1 MPQPPSRIARIVLMT
16 PDGVS
21 GGSPLGVLPDFPVDL
36 PWWQEVWPLVEG
48 AQARFDAAI
57 TVLRM
62 LEVGEPGPEGIV
74 VTYLAECAT
83 PVAAALPWDG
93 VLDEQPLR
101 LPYAKPGGPAADLAW
116 AARVLAERG
125 LAFDAPPFQQR
136 TWNLSSLWRLS
147 AGGRT
152 FWLKVT
158 PPFMAFEGAL
168 IEALAGGPV
177 PTLIGRD
184 GGRILMPQIAGED
197 CYGAREPL
205 LSRMIDLIVP
215 LQRDWAG
222 RTDQLLQLGLNA
234 WRAPALA
241 AAIAETFERNAGQLA
256 SAARKRLAPFVGALD
271 RRLAQAA
278 ACGPSETLVHGDFH
292 PGNFRGDDASL
303 TLLDW
308 GDACVGHPLLDEPA
322 FLERIHPEDAPHLQ
336 ARWHAAWRAAAPGLD
351 PARASALLAPI
362 AVLRQA
368 VVYQGFLDRIEPSE
382 HPYHRADPPERL
394 ARAAELLAA
403 ERL

>member
-1 MPQPPSRIARIVLMT
+1 MSQPPPRIARIVLVT
-16 PDGVS
+16 PDG
-21 GGSPLGVLPDFPVDL
+21 GPLGVLPDFAVDL

-48 AQARFDAAI
+48 ARARFGAAI

-62 LEVGEPGPEGIV
+62 LGVGEPREAGVV
-74 VTYLAECAT
+74 VTYLAET
-83 PVAAALPWDG
+83 PEPAPAAALPWDG
-93 VLDEQPLR
+93 VLDDQPLR
-101 LPYAKPGGPAADLAW
+101 LPYATPGGPAADLTW
-116 AARVLAERG
+116 AANVLAGHG
-125 LAFDAPPFQQR
+125 LAFDKPPFQVR

-147 AGGRT
+147 AGGKT

-177 PTLIGRD
+177 PTLMGRD
-184 GGRILMPQIAGED
+184 GGRILMPEIAGED
-197 CYGAREPL
+197 CYGATEPL
-205 LSRMIDLIVP
+205 LSRMVDLIVP

-222 RTDQLLQLGLNA
+222 RTGELLQLGLND

-241 AAIAETFERNAGQLA
+241 AAITATFERNAGQLA
-256 SAARKRLAPFVGALD
+256 PEVRARLAPFVETLE
-271 RRLAQAA
+271 RRLADAA
-278 ACGPSETLVHGDFH
+278 ACGPSDTLVHGDFH
-292 PGNFRGDDASL
+292 PGNLRCDGAAL

-308 GDACVGHPLLDEPA
+308 GDAGVGHPLLDEPA
-322 FLERIHPEDAPHLQ
+322 FLERIAAEDAPRLRD
-336 ARWHAAWRAAAPGLD
+336 RWHVAWRAAAPGSD
-351 PARASALLAPI
+351 PGRASALLAPI
-362 AVLRQA
+362 AALRQA

-394 ARAAELLAA
+394 ARAAAMLAA